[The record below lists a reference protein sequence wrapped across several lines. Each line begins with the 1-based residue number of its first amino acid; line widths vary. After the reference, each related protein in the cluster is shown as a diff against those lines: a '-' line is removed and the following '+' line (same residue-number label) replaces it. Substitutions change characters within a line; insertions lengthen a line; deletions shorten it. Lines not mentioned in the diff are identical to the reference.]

1 MESTAAKAATAAPA
15 ALGARTL
22 CEAFQ
27 ITAAERPNEVALR
40 TPGPG
45 VAITYGEY
53 AGRVRR
59 IAGGLAAFGVGR
71 GDTVALMLSNR
82 PEFNLVDTAALHLG
96 AVPFSI
102 YNTSAP
108 EQIEYLFSN
117 AGNRVVV
124 TERAFLPQVQAAIRG
139 GGVAVE
145 QVVLVDA
152 ADDATI
158 TLAELEE
165 AEPPGFDFE
174 AALAGGRARR
184 HPDADLHLRHHR
196 TAEGRPA
203 HPRKHDRRGARHVR
217 TAPGSR
223 RAGGSSPSCP
233 PPTSRTAGRLTTGA
247 RCASASPSPVS
258 LTRGRSSS
266 TCPRCGRPSGAR
278 CRGSGRRS
286 RPRSRPRGSSTRAC
300 WLRNSGPRSG
310 RSSAS
315 TRPSVWSSARRRPRV
330 EVLEYF
336 DALGLPICEVW
347 GMSETFLL
355 RDDQSTGADQDRHL
369 RPTHRRRR
377 AAHRRRRRGAGARPD
392 W

>member
-59 IAGGLAAFGVGR
+59 IAGGLASFGVGR

-117 AGNRVVV
+117 AGNRVAV

-145 QVVLVDA
+145 RVVLVDA
-152 ADDATI
+152 ADDGTI

-165 AEPPGFDFE
+165 EEP
-174 AALAGGRARR
+174 
-184 HPDADLHLRHHR
+184 
-196 TAEGRPA
+196 AEGRPA

-223 RAGGSSPSCP
+223 GRADHLLP
-233 PPTSRTAGRLTTGA
+233 AL
-247 RCASASPSPVS
+247 
-258 LTRGRSSS
+258 
-266 TCPRCGRPSGAR
+266 
-278 CRGSGRRS
+278 
-286 RPRSRPRGSSTRAC
+286 RPRRGPLVGPLLVLAVPR
-300 WLRNSGPRSG
+300 LH
-310 RSSAS
+310 
-315 TRPSVWSSARRRPRV
+315 
-330 EVLEYF
+330 
-336 DALGLPICEVW
+336 
-347 GMSETFLL
+347 
-355 RDDQSTGADQDRHL
+355 RHL
-369 RPTHRRRR
+369 CH
-377 AAHRRRRRGAGARPD
+377 
-392 W
+392 